1 MSSALKVTSTGE
13 QVARLPGCEVLLL
26 DGSDKLVRKYDGHRV
41 TVVCGYDPQGMTL
54 RLLSEAEVIPKGSR
68 PTEGRQLEE
77 LLVDGSSTTH
87 LPRGNTAHL
96 LVVGGEVIVIRF
108 ASRSDCQQFR
118 GLLQKIS
125 GKVSSVFNLRTEDS
139 SASQYFQ
146 FYGYLSQQQ
155 NMMQDFV
162 RTSTYQRAI
171 YNNAQDFQG
180 KVVLDVGAGSGILSF
195 FAVQAGAA
203 KVYAVEAS
211 NMAQYAQQLVSSNN
225 LSEKIIVIAGKI
237 EEIEL
242 PERVDVIISEPMGY
256 MLYNERMLETYL
268 HGKKWLKADGRMY
281 PSRGDLHVAPFTDEA
296 LYMEQYNKANF
307 WMQTEFHGVNLVA
320 LRDAAMKE
328 YFRQPIVDTF
338 DIRICMSKSVRHT
351 TNFLTADEKD
361 LHRILLDVEFHVL
374 ETGTCHGLA
383 FWFDVEFAGSCSQ
396 IWLSTAPTEP
406 LTHWYQVRCLLQ
418 TPIFVKQGQVLSGK
432 VVLAANQRQSYDV
445 EIDLKLEGTM
455 ITSSNTLDLKNPYF
469 RYTGA
474 PVPAPPGSNTTSPS
488 EAYWSQLDA
497 QGARNAVNLVNGITV
512 NGLGE
517 VDMSSTIINTN
528 LMAIG
533 NQPNI
538 HPGLISST
546 GRQQQQQQ
554 QSQQQSSNSAT
565 QQQHHHQQQQQQ
577 QSTTAQQLAMT
588 PPIGCAA
595 TSTQNVAQHQL
606 IGGAISPSLFTSPAQ
621 QLLNSQH
628 HHHHHPGQPLHG
640 NQFY

>member
-1 MSSALKVTSTGE
+1 MCE
-13 QVARLPGCEVLLL
+13 QLARLHGCNILIIG
-26 DGSDKLVRKYDGHRV
+26 DNDCLVNKYGHSV
-41 TVVCGYDPQGMTL
+41 TIACGYDPQGMSVRIL
-54 RLLSEAEVIPKGSR
+54 K
-68 PTEGRQLEE
+68 EGGGGGGGGQQLEE
-77 LLVDGSSTTH
+77 YPVNAKTTH
-87 LPRGNTAHL
+87 LNHGHTSH
-96 LVVGGEVIVIRF
+96 VVVAGGEMLYLKF
-108 ASRSDCQQFR
+108 ASKADCQLFR
-118 GLLQKIS
+118 SLLQKMS
-125 GKVSSVFNLRTEDS
+125 GKVNSVFNLRTEDS

-171 YNNAQDFQG
+171 YSNSQDFHN
-180 KVVLDVGAGSGILSF
+180 KIVLDVGAGSGILSF

-211 NMAQYAQQLVSSNN
+211 NMAQYAQQLVHSNN
-225 LSEKIIVIAGKI
+225 LNGKITVIAGKI

-242 PERVDVIISEPMGY
+242 PEMVDVIISEPMGY

-268 HGKKWLKADGRMY
+268 HGKKWLKPEGKMF

-307 WMQTEFHGVNLVA
+307 WMQSEFHGVNLVS

-338 DIRICMSKSVRHT
+338 DIRICMAKSIRHT

-361 LHRILLDVEFHVL
+361 LHRIAIDVEFHIL

-396 IWLSTAPTEP
+396 IWLSTAPTES

-445 EIDLKLEGTM
+445 EIDMKLEGTM
-455 ITSSNTLDLKNPYF
+455 ITSCNTLDLKNPYF

-488 EAYWSQLDA
+488 EAYWGQLDA

-517 VDMSSTIINTN
+517 VDMSIINSN
-528 LMAIG
+528 MMPMG

-546 GRQQQQQQ
+546 GRQQSQQQQ
-554 QSQQQSSNSAT
+554 VTPSQQLTMNPTIA
-565 QQQHHHQQQQQQ
+565 
-577 QSTTAQQLAMT
+577 
-588 PPIGCAA
+588 CAA
-595 TSTQNVAQHQL
+595 TSTQNVAQQQL
-606 IGGAISPSLFTSPAQ
+606 IGGAISPSLFTTPTQQIINSHHAQ
-621 QLLNSQH
+621 
-628 HHHHHPGQPLHG
+628 PIHG
-640 NQFY
+640 GQFY